1 MQIDLCCFCKE
12 DLNKDNRV
20 TFNNA
25 RGTELLS
32 PQTFTYMEKGESSHM
47 ECYIR
52 ECFRL
57 FCQEEKDKFNRLL
70 CGKPMPDGIK
80 RIFEDAPK
88 KELNDQASWINLPY
102 TE

>member
-12 DLNKDNRV
+12 DLNKDSRV

-47 ECYIR
+47 ECYIK
-52 ECFRL
+52 ECFKE
-57 FCQEEKDKFNRLL
+57 FQQEEYRKYRK
-70 CGKPMPDGIK
+70 
-80 RIFEDAPK
+80 
-88 KELNDQASWINLPY
+88 
-102 TE
+102 